1 MRIEDIQFLYEYNY
15 WANHKIL
22 AAAGMLTEE
31 QYLAPRTYSH
41 GGVRDTLVHILSAEW
56 IWRVRCEEQ
65 LFPTA
70 VPSAEDFPS
79 LESLRQRWQKEE
91 GRMRGWFRV
100 LITVAFAAGDEDGE
114 AGGVEGAGEGGVQV
128 LTSVHVDLLDG
139 GGASEAGQGG
149 QVDPGAG
156 AAAGVEAGARVGLT
170 AGEGS

>member
-70 VPSAEDFPS
+70 VLSAEDFLS
-79 LESLRQRWQKEE
+79 LESLQQRWQQEE
-91 GRMRGWFRV
+91 GRMRGYVTGLSDEALDRKVMYKTTGGKAHENV
-100 LITVAFAAGDEDGE
+100 LWHLLVHVVNHGTEHRSTVAEYLTEDGHSP
-114 AGGVEGAGEGGVQV
+114 G
-128 LTSVHVDLLDG
+128 DLDM
-139 GGASEAGQGG
+139 
-149 QVDPGAG
+149 VFF
-156 AAAGVEAGARVGLT
+156 ARGDFQK
-170 AGEGS
+170 